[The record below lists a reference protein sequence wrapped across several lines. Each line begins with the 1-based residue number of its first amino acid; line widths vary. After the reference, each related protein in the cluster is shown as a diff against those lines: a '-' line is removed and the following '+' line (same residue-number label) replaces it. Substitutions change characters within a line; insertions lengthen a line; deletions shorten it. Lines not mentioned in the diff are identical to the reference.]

1 MSALIH
7 YLFMLGDHLV
17 LIASSTCLRML
28 VQLVFCSFCSHFL
41 FLSPPPPP
49 SLSSF
54 LSLSV
59 SSFLSFSFFLM
70 ASGVV
75 LLWAPSRKWNLSW
88 SGDKGER
95 FIINPAQIYP
105 VWRFKNLFK
114 VTVLDRLGQSDE
126 VHLFVVLIA
135 CVAWLYICIY
145 KYPFHRRVIA
155 QTVLFFSVIWHIF
168 SAVSMMQW

>member
-17 LIASSTCLRML
+17 LIASSTCLWTL

-41 FLSPPPPP
+41 SPPPPP
-49 SLSSF
+49 F
-54 LSLSV
+54 LSLLFFLFL
-59 SSFLSFSFFLM
+59 SFLSFSFFLM

-75 LLWAPSRKWNLSW
+75 LLWAPSRKWNLNW
-88 SGDKGER
+88 PCDRGER

-105 VWRFKNLFK
+105 VWGFKNLFK
-114 VTVLDRLGQSDE
+114 VTVLDRLGQSDQ
-126 VHLFVVLIA
+126 VHLSVALIA
-135 CVAWLYICIY
+135 CVAWLYIYICIY
-145 KYPFHRRVIA
+145 KCLFHRRVIA
-155 QTVLFFSVIWHIF
+155 QIVLFFSVIWHIF